1 MAQRGASSGP
11 CSWASSAPRIQA
23 SRTPRLHERE
33 GAEQG
38 LHYMYRL
45 IDLEVL
51 GIGGDAL
58 PEILTAAQRFGFA
71 GLNITHPCKQTVL
84 PYLDETSAEVATL
97 RAVNTVVFKDGR
109 RIGHNTDRS
118 GFEESFRRE
127 MSDVRLGRVVQFGAG
142 GGGAA
147 VAYALLQ
154 SRRRRTVDHRQ
165 GRSARKRSGTDH
177 VRGLR
182 PPRAGR
188 NRTCRVRW
196 TAPTGSSTRRRSA
209 WRAIRARP
217 LPATLLRPDLWVADI
232 VYFPLETELL
242 RQARARGCRT
252 MDGRRHGGV
261 SGGATRFACSADC
274 EADVERMLRHFRAM

>member
-1 MAQRGASSGP
+1 MAGEEPARSVLVGLVGAS
-11 CSWASSAPRIQA
+11 IQA

-33 GAEQG
+33 GAAQG

-51 GIGGDAL
+51 GIGVEAL
-58 PEILTAAQRFGFA
+58 PELLTAAQRFGFA
-71 GLNITHPCKQTVL
+71 GLNITHPCKQSVL
-84 PYLDETSAEVATL
+84 PYLDETSDEVATL

-127 MSDVRLGRVVQFGAG
+127 MADVRLGRVVQFGAG

-147 VAYALLQ
+147 VASALLRLGVGELVIIDKDETRANDLAQ
-154 SRRRRTVDHRQ
+154 NMCAAF
-165 GRSARKRSGTDH
+165 G
-177 VRGLR
+177 
-182 PPRAGR
+182 PRARAATEVSSAMDGADGLVNATPLGMAR
-188 NRTCRVRW
+188 YPG
-196 TAPTGSSTRRRSA
+196 TA
-209 WRAIRARP
+209 
-217 LPATLLRPDLWVADI
+217 LPAELLRPDLWVADI

-252 MDGRRHGGV
+252 MDGGGMAV
-261 SGGATRFACSADC
+261 FQAAHAFRLFSGR

>member
-1 MAQRGASSGP
+1 MAGEEPARSVLVGLVGAS
-11 CSWASSAPRIQA
+11 IQA

-33 GAEQG
+33 GAAQG

-51 GIGGDAL
+51 GIGADAL

-71 GLNITHPCKQTVL
+71 GLNITHPCKQSVL
-84 PYLDETSAEVATL
+84 PYLDETSDEVATL

-127 MSDVRLGRVVQFGAG
+127 MADVRLGRVVQFGAG

-147 VAYALLQ
+147 VACALL
-154 SRRRRTVDHRQ
+154 RLGVGELVIVDKDE
-165 GRSARKRSGTDH
+165 ARANDLAQTMCAAFG
-177 VRGLR
+177 
-182 PPRAGR
+182 PRA
-188 NRTCRVRW
+188 
-196 TAPTGSSTRRRSA
+196 
-209 WRAIRARP
+209 RAATDVSRAMDGADGLVNATP
-217 LPATLLRPDLWVADI
+217 LGMARYPGMAVPAELLRPDLWVADI

-252 MDGRRHGGV
+252 MDGGGMAV
-261 SGGATRFACSADC
+261 FQAAHAFRLFSGC

>member
-1 MAQRGASSGP
+1 MAREEPARSVLAGLVGAS
-11 CSWASSAPRIQA
+11 IQA

-45 IDLEVL
+45 IDLDVL
-51 GIGGDAL
+51 GIGAEAL

-71 GLNITHPCKQTVL
+71 GLNMTHPCKQAVL
-84 PYLDETSAEVATL
+84 PWLDETSEEVAIL

-109 RIGHNTDRS
+109 CIGHNTDRS

-127 MSDVRLGRVVQFGAG
+127 MAGARLRRVLQFGAG

-147 VAYALLQ
+147 VACALL
-154 SRRRRTVDHRQ
+154 RLGVGELVIIDREDARANELVRTM
-165 GRSARKRSGTDH
+165 GAAFG
-177 VRGLR
+177 
-182 PPRAGR
+182 A
-188 NRTCRVRW
+188 
-196 TAPTGSSTRRRSA
+196 
-209 WRAIRARP
+209 RARVETDVRKAIEGADGMVNATP
-217 LPATLLRPDLWVADI
+217 LGMARYPGMAVPAELLRSDLWVADI

-252 MDGRRHGGV
+252 MDGGGMAV
-261 SGGATRFACSADC
+261 FQAAEAFRLFSGC
-274 EADVERMLRHFRAM
+274 EPDVERMLKHFRAM